1 MDEHNNHVFDGHSPS
16 NTYVWIGDQYIPVE
30 SLI

>member
-1 MDEHNNHVFDGHSPS
+1 MDEQEGHVIDGHSPS
-16 NTYVWIGDQYIPVE
+16 GQYVWIGDQYIPVE